1 MALTDLELKIATFVE
16 QSFWENGALPTE
28 ERIAETCGTS
38 TSKVKSCWKNAS
50 FRQAL
55 VARGVDLDP
64 EKSDN
69 LLTPGQVLLA
79 NMLLNTHDT
88 RSVRE
93 KLELINVSS
102 QQYHAWLRQPAFSNY
117 LRVRAEEM
125 FKSSDFQA
133 YNALSKTVESGDVQA
148 LKLFFE
154 MRGIYNPRLQVDV
167 NIEQV
172 VVRIVEIVA
181 KHVGDPEILTAIAND
196 IESLDLGMTK
206 ALPSGISF

>member
-1 MALTDLELKIATFVE
+1 MALTDLELKIATFIE
-16 QSFWENGALPTE
+16 QSFWTHGGLPSE
-28 ERIAETCGTS
+28 EVIVEKCGT
-38 TSKVKSCWKNAS
+38 TTGKVRSCWKNPS

-64 EKSDN
+64 EKSDG
-69 LLTPGQVLLA
+69 LLTPTQVLLA

-93 KLELINVSS
+93 KLEMINVSS

-117 LRVRAEEM
+117 LRVRSEEM
-125 FKSSDFQA
+125 FKSTDFQA
-133 YNALSKTVESGDVQA
+133 YNALSRTVESGDVQA

-167 NIEQV
+167 NIEQI

-181 KHVGDPEILTAIAND
+181 KHVGDPEVLTLIAND
-196 IESLDLGMTK
+196 IETLDLGIGR
-206 ALPSGISF
+206 ALPSGVEI